1 MKQKLFISLSGIFLF
16 IILFFLISINKPLK
30 LENSKFL
37 IIEPGSSLNTI
48 SDLLNEE
55 NIYKRTYLFKT
66 YVLITGKSRNLK
78 SGEFM
83 FSSNISLKELVKKIE
98 KGDIFYREFRLK
110 EGETWSSIKERL
122 GQEEHIVFDI
132 PEENDDLIKNL
143 NLKNKSLEGLFF
155 PDTYFFKK
163 GDKATSI
170 LERAYKIH
178 TDTVNDI
185 WESRADNIG
194 IKSSYEAV
202 ILASIIEKE
211 GVEKR
216 RISGVFNRRLIKG
229 MKLQSDPTVIYA
241 LGDQFDGN
249 IRRSDL
255 RIKNPYNTYVYKGLP
270 PSPIGLVSKSSIEAS
285 TNPEPGSSLYFVSK
299 GDGTHKFSDTLQE
312 HNEAVKRYQLK
323 E

>member
-1 MKQKLFISLSGIFLF
+1 MKQKLIIYLSGIFLL
-16 IILFFLISINKPLK
+16 IILFFLIFINKPLK
-30 LENSKFL
+30 IENSKFL
-37 IIEPGSSLNTI
+37 IIEPGSSLNAI
-48 SDLLNEE
+48 SDLLKEE
-55 NIYKRTYLFKT
+55 NIYKRTNLFKT

-78 SGEFM
+78 SGEFIL
-83 FSSNISLKELVKKIE
+83 SPNISLKELVKKIE

-110 EGETWSSIKERL
+110 EGETWSSIKSRL
-122 GQEEHIVFDI
+122 SQEEHIVFDI
-132 PEENDDLIKNL
+132 PKNDNDLIKKL
-143 NLKNKSLEGLFF
+143 DLKNQSLEGLFY
-155 PDTYFFKK
+155 PDTYFFKR

-178 TDTVNDI
+178 IDTVNNL
-185 WESRADNIG
+185 WESRADNLG
-194 IKSSYEAV
+194 IRSSYEAV

-211 GVEKR
+211 GIEKR
-216 RISGVFNRRLIKG
+216 RISGVFNRRLIKD

-255 RIKNPYNTYVYKGLP
+255 RIKNSYNTYVYKGLP

>member
-1 MKQKLFISLSGIFLF
+1 M
-16 IILFFLISINKPLK
+16 
-30 LENSKFL
+30 
-37 IIEPGSSLNTI
+37 GSEMCIRDS
-48 SDLLNEE
+48 
-55 NIYKRTYLFKT
+55 
-66 YVLITGKSRNLK
+66 
-78 SGEFM
+78 
-83 FSSNISLKELVKKIE
+83 
-98 KGDIFYREFRLK
+98 
-110 EGETWSSIKERL
+110 
-122 GQEEHIVFDI
+122 
-132 PEENDDLIKNL
+132 
-143 NLKNKSLEGLFF
+143 
-155 PDTYFFKK
+155 
-163 GDKATSI
+163 
-170 LERAYKIH
+170 

-299 GDGTHKFSDTLQE
+299 GDGTHKFSDTCLLYTSPSPRDLSTSRMPSS
-312 HNEAVKRYQLK
+312 A
-323 E
+323 

>member
-1 MKQKLFISLSGIFLF
+1 MKQKLFISLSGIFLL
-16 IILFFLISINKPLK
+16 IILFFLIFINKPLK

-37 IIEPGSSLNTI
+37 IIEPGSSLNAI

-55 NIYKRTYLFKT
+55 KISINELIFFKT

-110 EGETWSSIKERL
+110 EGETWSSIKSRL
-122 GQEEHIVFDI
+122 SQEEHIVFDI
-132 PEENDDLIKNL
+132 PEEMTMILLKNL
-143 NLKNKSLEGLFF
+143 NLKNQSLEGLFF

-178 TDTVNDI
+178 IDTVNNI
-185 WESRADNIG
+185 WESRADNLG
-194 IKSSYEAV
+194 IRSSYEAV

-216 RISGVFNRRLIKG
+216 RISGVFNRRLIKD

-255 RIKNPYNTYVYKGLP
+255 RIKILITPTYIKAFRLAP
-270 PSPIGLVSKSSIEAS
+270 
-285 TNPEPGSSLYFVSK
+285 
-299 GDGTHKFSDTLQE
+299 
-312 HNEAVKRYQLK
+312 
-323 E
+323 